1 LGNKEKFALIEIIAI
16 FSFFTDGKL
25 QPTVFGQM

>member
-1 LGNKEKFALIEIIAI
+1 MEIIVI

-25 QPTVFGQM
+25 QPIEESIIWAKVNFTGP